1 MGRHS
6 VSHIAAQQGLSSR
19 STAVGAAK
27 YVGRVGALA
36 LAMGVG
42 AALAGGAGLANAD
55 GTTDNGPS
63 SGGGDGVQAS
73 PGLTAGTGEQP
84 GVDSSPNGSAG
95 VKTRK
100 PSLLTPPKMELGSGG
115 GPLTRHLSGRQER
128 ADVEPGSLPGLIAG
142 IPQRLAALGSDGATG
157 VSAPAL
163 EPTEP
168 QGPAA
173 PGRTEPLVRAR
184 GSARPTG
191 GTNKA
196 SSTTT
201 DDAVASFVRE
211 KTEDLVAAFRGDAA
225 TSGRAATAR
234 GHE

>member
-1 MGRHS
+1 
-6 VSHIAAQQGLSSR
+6 
-19 STAVGAAK
+19 GA
-27 YVGRVGALA
+27 
-36 LAMGVG
+36 
-42 AALAGGAGLANAD
+42 
-55 GTTDNGPS
+55 
-63 SGGGDGVQAS
+63 GVQAS
-73 PGLTAGTGEQP
+73 PELTAGTGEQS

-100 PSLLTPPKMELGSGG
+100 PSLLTPPKMELGSSG
-115 GPLTRHLSGRQER
+115 GPRTSHLSGRQER
-128 ADVEPGSLPGLIAG
+128 GDVEPGSLPGLIAG

-173 PGRTEPLVRAR
+173 PTRTEPPVRSR
-184 GSARPTG
+184 GSAPPIG

-196 SSTTT
+196 SSSTT

-211 KTEDLVAAFRGDAA
+211 KTEDLVAAFRGDVQPLGVVQPRADTSSRQRLTGSPA
-225 TSGRAATAR
+225 TTTTPQTPGFAELAPSAEPPVAP
-234 GHE
+234 